1 MFGER
6 KVFVKPVQLW
16 KECLMQ
22 DQTITTKEIFKN
34 WWQKKESGDKRF
46 WDFQVIVRYNYGH
59 FCLKRLSF

>member
-46 WDFQVIVRYNYGH
+46 WDFQVIVRYN
-59 FCLKRLSF
+59 